1 MKHNLL
7 KSVII
12 SVILLMGV
20 SNAWAWWFVPGSWNG
35 WDSKEASSGGVAQ
48 MNGSNTI
55 TFYNVP
61 AGSYEMKLIKGSYWG
76 NGNYTNKSN
85 SYISSVSKGNGDN
98 DKITL
103 SKACDLTFTIT
114 DQNNWK
120 CDVSA
125 SDPSYYIKYNWNGS
139 GWAWSGALTAS
150 NNYSCTGQYG
160 ESASFDH
167 TRKSST
173 DESGTNKTGTTV
185 NSPTKGDKCVFTYNT
200 STNALTITR
209 CNKANQSKIYFDN
222 SKTNWANSNI
232 YFIIG
237 YDKPTAYSKVYKMSN
252 ISNTL
257 LWYTDLGTD
266 NWDDA
271 TYYAFIAAD
280 NEWSNGY
287 WGSSN
292 LNSAQHYTT
301 AYTAEYDLGNNGC
314 YYFTPKTG
322 DNNTTFT
329 IEYKESHSN
338 IQKYTAKQAAKT
350 RNTINDSYTDVN
362 GTWPTALKLQGTHL
376 TGFGATNSGRNEI
389 SSSSSSGT
397 NSYDAVTTGKI
408 THTYNTISGNYIF
421 EGWGTGNTPS
431 TTNATYD
438 YNITA
443 ATTVYAFFTK
453 AVTMTFTPK
462 GEYGSSTVSGT
473 ATGSNSTTKSITSGA
488 KVAVGSTINLTANPA
503 TGYQVEGWYSD
514 ADCTQQLQKGGN
526 KYNAGVLSTAKTVY
540 VKFEELSANT
550 VYLKLTGNWKSAA
563 ARYAAY
569 VYNGSKNE
577 WIDMEVVGCS
587 EEYYKVNI
595 PARYTNIIFGRM
607 DPKQSEN
614 SFDYDTKK
622 VIWNQT
628 TNYNIQDNVNKCF
641 TIGEDQWGNS
651 EIKATGTWDT
661 YTSTITLTLKSSSNG
676 KYHIIH
682 KGSRYESSLTEDVNI
697 DLPLNAEIII
707 SDVADARPGYT
718 FKKRYIKIG
727 TNAKEEAATNTP
739 YQLCGS
745 TSITADFVTVIPHTV
760 YFKPNDNWTG
770 SSARFAVYVYDEVGN
785 DKWYNM
791 TSATGG
797 YYTCTIEAGW
807 SKLIFVRMNPANNTN
822 KFEENYS
829 WNQTYSHAIPVNRF
843 NTYVLY
849 DDKWGADDNEGYWT
863 HTPTFTNSYRLRY
876 VEQVVEKT
884 QTWKTTITE
893 TLASHRIDDVI
904 PQKANSRDTI
914 SYYINVDGDNPEVVL
929 EQYNGSTWEVKER
942 RMINGPLETTA
953 DMAML
958 PGRRNTS
965 GSGNP
970 QLIYDN
976 GIDAITESGVWN
988 FIIVQDG
995 SGNATIKTDE
1005 THLYT
1010 GDYYIRTNNTAG
1022 GWNTYTHLDN
1032 HMKLSTNAESGYTH
1046 YYCKWV
1052 DISTSDNAKNV
1063 KYIVAND
1070 YSINV
1075 SKELAKDDYT
1085 ADDGNLVENANVRWT
1100 WNDKTGERSR
1110 AYIQGAFD
1118 PSTHDRLNN
1127 IVLDYTTDGTTDPAD
1142 ETLDDSGDWIYTKD
1156 VTVRS
1161 GATLVDLTATYPSK
1175 TQGGVTSGLQTFIEG
1190 PITLLEGMSDQEYTV
1205 RVTYDFKNNK
1215 ATTFLIPGASEI
1227 ATAVDVMIERV
1238 DQGVTTA
1245 VQAPISGITK
1255 DETTQSFRVCAVMSF
1270 TKEHLNDKSLHNDL
1284 RQFYWISFPF
1294 NVNIEDVYGFGT
1306 YGVHWIL
1313 EEYNGARR
1321 AKDGLWL
1328 DSPSFWEFIL
1338 DPKDKQIE
1346 ANKGYLLCLDLDL
1359 LGNNSDV
1366 FANTNKVS
1374 LYFPATETVTGINA
1388 EYTITEV
1395 PVSTHIRTEK
1405 RANRHIYDSNWNLIG
1420 VPSYAN
1426 KDQSS
1431 SPTNLQ
1437 YFYDYK
1443 YNESTN
1449 KMEYVAKSSTN
1460 GQFNSM
1466 YAYFVQ
1472 WGGTLNWTTLTGT
1485 DNTPRELAAKRN
1497 AAYEVQEYNLRLELQ
1512 QDYKVLDQTFV
1523 DMQEDG
1529 VTAAFDLNKD
1539 MTKIINAGANIYT
1552 LAGTEMIQL
1561 AGNVL
1566 PIANIVIPV
1575 GVQVATAGEYTFAMP
1590 DGTDGVVVEL
1600 IDYEAN
1606 ITTNLLLSDYT
1617 VNLPA
1622 GANETRFALS
1632 VKPNKTA
1639 TSVDN
1644 ISGATGDEAKKYIID
1659 GVLYL
1664 QRDGALYDAQGHI
1677 VH

>member
-1 MKHNLL
+1 M
-7 KSVII
+7 

-20 SNAWAWWFVPGSWNG
+20 SNAWGKTVWIDVS
-35 WDSKEASSGGVAQ
+35 EAPSGYTNLMLVH
-48 MNGSNTI
+48 
-55 TFYNVP
+55 
-61 AGSYEMKLIKGSYWG
+61 YWG
-76 NGNYTNKSN
+76 GQKDSYVSTSDYGTVGNRKIYKADIPDDATNWQ
-85 SYISSVSKGNGDN
+85 VCRGDN
-98 DKITL
+98 
-103 SKACDLTFTIT
+103 
-114 DQNNWK
+114 NN
-120 CDVSA
+120 
-125 SDPSYYIKYNWNGS
+125 KYNWQH
-139 GWAWSGALTAS
+139 A
-150 NNYSCTGQYG
+150 Q
-160 ESASFDH
+160 
-167 TRKSST
+167 
-173 DESGTNKTGTTV
+173 
-185 NSPTKGDKCVFTYNT
+185 TY
-200 STNALTITR
+200 STN
-209 CNKANQSKIYFDN
+209 NKYYVKGWDNNGDATKVIGMIKGGHIYFDN
-222 SKTNWANSNI
+222 SSTSWSGNI
-232 YFIIG
+232 QFVIG
-237 YDKPTAYSKVYKMSN
+237 HNNYSRTYEMTQVEH
-252 ISNTL
+252 TQ
-257 LWYTDLGTD
+257 LWYVNLTDKE
-266 NWDDA
+266 NHEWNDA
-271 TYYAFIAAD
+271 TYYGFIASASKFDD
-280 NEWSNGY
+280 NSWGSQNLSNATNYTAAYTSSYSLDNTGSYYCTPSSATNGKSFTITYKNGY
-287 WGSSN
+287 SAISKFN
-292 LNSAQHYTT
+292 ATQSAKVRNSV
-301 AYTAEYDLGNNGC
+301 
-314 YYFTPKTG
+314 
-322 DNNTTFT
+322 
-329 IEYKESHSN
+329 
-338 IQKYTAKQAAKT
+338 
-350 RNTINDSYTDVN
+350 NDSYSDVSGN
-362 GTWPTALKLQGTHL
+362 WPATLKLQGTYL
-376 TGFGATNSGRNEI
+376 SGDGTSKRTEITSTKSTDGDDKRVYGA
-389 SSSSSSGT
+389 
-397 NSYDAVTTGKI
+397 VVTGKI
-408 THTYNTISGNYIF
+408 THSHTNIGSYVF
-421 EGWGTGNTPS
+421 DGWGTSTTPS
-431 TTNATYD
+431 NTSSPYD

-462 GEYGSSTVSGT
+462 GECGSSTVSGT

-550 VYLKLTGNWKSAA
+550 VYLKLTGNWKSVA
-563 ARYAAY
+563 ARYAVY
-569 VYNGSKNE
+569 VYNNTVNE

-587 EEYYKVNI
+587 DDYYKVNI

-614 SFDYDTKK
+614 SFDYNNKK

-727 TNAKEEAATNTP
+727 TNEKEEAATNTP

-745 TSITADFVTVIPHTV
+745 TSITADFVTIIPHTV
-760 YFKPNDNWTG
+760 YLKPNANWKE

-785 DKWYNM
+785 DKWYDM

-807 SKLIFVRMNPANNTN
+807 SNLIFVRMNPTHNDN
-822 KFEENYS
+822 KFADGYS
-829 WNQTYSHAIPVNRF
+829 WNQTFSHAIPVNRF

-849 DDKWGADDNEGYWT
+849 DGKWGKDDNEGYWT

-876 VEQVVEKT
+876 AEQVIEEADG
-884 QTWKTTITE
+884 WKTVINE
-893 TLASHRIDDVI
+893 TSDSHHPDDVL
-904 PQKANSRDTI
+904 PQQANRRDTI
-914 SYYINVDGDNPEVVL
+914 SLFINTAGVNPEVIL
-929 EQYNGSTWEVKER
+929 ERYNGTTWEVKER
-942 RMINGPLETTA
+942 RMVNGPLETNNA
-953 DMAML
+953 GLAML
-958 PGRRNTS
+958 PGRRNAPGELT
-965 GSGNP
+965 
-970 QLIYDN
+970 YDN

-995 SGNATIKTDE
+995 SGNATIKVDE

-1100 WNDKTGERSR
+1100 WNDKTGAISR

-1142 ETLDDSGDWIYTKD
+1142 EILDDSGDWIYTKD
-1156 VTVRS
+1156 VIVRS

-1175 TQGGVTSGLQTFIEG
+1175 NMGGVTSGTQTFIEG

-1215 ATTFLIPGASEI
+1215 ATTFLIPGAGEI

-1238 DQGVTTA
+1238 NQQDTKA
-1245 VQAPISGITK
+1245 VQAAITGITK
-1255 DETTQSFRVCAVMSF
+1255 DETTQSFNICAVMSF
-1270 TKEHLNDKSLHNDL
+1270 TKEHLNNGSLHNDL

-1294 NVNIEDVYGFGT
+1294 DVNIEDVYGFGK

-1338 DPKDKQIE
+1338 DPKGKRIE

-1359 LGNNSDV
+1359 LGNNSEV

-1374 LYFPATETVTGINA
+1374 LYFPSTTPVTGINA
-1388 EYTITEV
+1388 EYTKTEV
-1395 PVSTHIRTEK
+1395 EVPTHIRTEE

-1431 SPTNLQ
+1431 TPTNLQ

-1443 YNESTN
+1443 YNESTK

-1485 DNTPRELAAKRN
+1485 DYTPREELQARKN
-1497 AAYEVQEYNLRLELQ
+1497 ANYEEKKHDLRLELLQ
-1512 QDYKVLDQTFV
+1512 NSTKADQTFISL
-1523 DMQEDG
+1523 QEGD
-1529 VTAAFDLNKD
+1529 VTTAFDLNQD

-1561 AGNVL
+1561 AGNSL
-1566 PIANIVIPV
+1566 PIANTVIPV

-1590 DGTDGVVVEL
+1590 DGTDGIVVEL
-1600 IDYEAN
+1600 IDYETN
-1606 ITTNLLLSDYT
+1606 TTTNLMLDEYT
-1617 VNLPA
+1617 VDLAA
-1622 GANETRFALS
+1622 GTNEARFALH
-1632 VKPNKTA
+1632 VKPNKVT
-1639 TSVDN
+1639 TSLEDGEITTTNGKVR
-1644 ISGATGDEAKKYIID
+1644 KFLID

-1664 QRDGALYDAQGHI
+1664 QKDGNIYDAQGKLI
-1677 VH
+1677 R

>member
-1 MKHNLL
+1 
-7 KSVII
+7 
-12 SVILLMGV
+12 MGV
-20 SNAWAWWFVPGSWNG
+20 SNAWAYNFKNPHIYFN
-35 WDSKEASSGGVAQ
+35 
-48 MNGSNTI
+48 NTSLKL
-55 TFYNVP
+55 NP
-61 AGSYEMKLIKGSYWG
+61 AMLLVGH
-76 NGNYTNKSN
+76 N
-85 SYISSVSKGNGDN
+85 SYSIGYNQTSNPIANTNLVYFHPSANWGDQ
-98 DKITL
+98 DG
-103 SKACDLTFTIT
+103 FTIGQGSDWGADGSQSFT
-114 DQNNWK
+114 KRAAYLTNHIGLKYSYNFDDKKTYYVTGTAGNNPTISVEYK
-120 CDVSA
+120 SA
-125 SDPSYYIKYNWNGS
+125 GYSGIPKYN
-139 GWAWSGALTAS
+139 
-150 NNYSCTGQYG
+150 
-160 ESASFDH
+160 
-167 TRKSST
+167 
-173 DESGTNKTGTTV
+173 
-185 NSPTKGDKCVFTYNT
+185 
-200 STNALTITR
+200 
-209 CNKANQSKIYFDN
+209 
-222 SKTNWANSNI
+222 
-232 YFIIG
+232 
-237 YDKPTAYSKVYKMSN
+237 
-252 ISNTL
+252 
-257 LWYTDLGTD
+257 
-266 NWDDA
+266 A
-271 TYYAFIAAD
+271 T
-280 NEWSNGY
+280 
-287 WGSSN
+287 
-292 LNSAQHYTT
+292 
-301 AYTAEYDLGNNGC
+301 
-314 YYFTPKTG
+314 
-322 DNNTTFT
+322 
-329 IEYKESHSN
+329 
-338 IQKYTAKQAAKT
+338 QAAKL
-350 RNTINDSYTDVN
+350 RNDIGSSYEPVSGN
-362 GTWPTALKLQGTHL
+362 WPATLKLQGTYL
-376 TGFGATNSGRNEI
+376 SGDGTSERSEITSTKSTDGEDKRVYGAVVTGT
-389 SSSSSSGT
+389 
-397 NSYDAVTTGKI
+397 I
-408 THTYNTISGNYIF
+408 THSYTNIGSYVF
-421 EGWGTGNTPS
+421 DGWGTS
-431 TTNATYD
+431 TTPNNTSSTYD

-453 AVTMTFTPK
+453 AYTVTYGKK
-462 GEYGSSTVSGT
+462 GESGSSTVSAT
-473 ATGSNSTTKSITSGA
+473 ATANSTTKSITSGA
-488 KVAVGSTINLTANPA
+488 KVAVGSTINLTAKPA

-526 KYNAGVLSTAKTVY
+526 NYNAGVLSTAKTVY

-563 ARYAAY
+563 ARYAVY
-569 VYNGSKNE
+569 VYNNTE
-577 WIDMEVVGCS
+577 NNWIDMEVVGCS
-587 EEYYKVNI
+587 DDYYKVNI

-614 SFDYDTKK
+614 SFDYHTKK

-745 TSITADFVTVIPHTV
+745 TSITADFVTIIPHTV
-760 YFKPNDNWTG
+760 YFKPNANWTG

-785 DKWYNM
+785 DKWYDM

-807 SKLIFVRMNPANNTN
+807 SKLIFVRMNPAHNTN
-822 KFEENYS
+822 KFADGYS

-849 DDKWGADDNEGYWT
+849 DDKWGKDDNEGYWT

-876 VEQVVEKT
+876 AEQVIEEADG
-884 QTWKTTITE
+884 WKTVINE
-893 TLASHRIDDVI
+893 TSDSHRPDDVL
-904 PQKANSRDTI
+904 PQQANRRDTI
-914 SYYINVDGDNPEVVL
+914 SLFINTAGVNPEVIL
-929 EQYNGSTWEVKER
+929 EQYNGTTWEVKER
-942 RMINGPLETTA
+942 RMVNGPLETNNA
-953 DMAML
+953 GLAML
-958 PGRRNTS
+958 PGRRNAPGELT
-965 GSGNP
+965 
-970 QLIYDN
+970 YDN

-988 FIIVQDG
+988 FIIVQNG
-995 SGNATIKTDE
+995 SGNATIKVDE

-1075 SKELAKDDYT
+1075 SKELAKDIYT
-1085 ADDGNLVENANVRWT
+1085 ANDGDLVENANVRWT
-1100 WNDKTGERSR
+1100 WNDKTGAVAR
-1110 AYIQGAFD
+1110 AYIQGAYN
-1118 PSTHDRLNN
+1118 PSTSQRLNN
-1127 IVLDYTTDGTTDPAD
+1127 IVLDYTTDGTNNKV
-1142 ETLDDSGDWIYTKD
+1142 TLDDSGDWIYTKD
-1156 VTVRS
+1156 ITVKS
-1161 GATLVDLTATYPSK
+1161 GATLVDLTATYPSMD
-1175 TQGGVTSGLQTFIEG
+1175 QGGAISGLQTFIEG
-1190 PITLLEGMSDQEYTV
+1190 PITLLEGMSEQEYTV

-1238 DQGVTTA
+1238 DQGETKA

-1270 TKEHLNDKSLHNDL
+1270 TKEHLNNKSLHNDL

-1294 NVNIEDVYGFGT
+1294 DVNLEDVYGFGV
-1306 YGVHWIL
+1306 YGKHWIL

-1338 DPKDKQIE
+1338 DPKDKKIE

-1374 LYFPATETVTGINA
+1374 LYFPSTETVNGINA
-1388 EYTITEV
+1388 EYTRTEV
-1395 PVSTHIRTEK
+1395 TVSTHIRTEK

-1426 KDQSS
+1426 HTQ
-1431 SPTNLQ
+1431 TTNTENLQ
-1437 YFYDYK
+1437 YFYDYQYDNQTGK
-1443 YNESTN
+1443 MIYAPKSTTNSTN
-1449 KMEYVAKSSTN
+1449 EF
-1460 GQFNSM
+1460 QSM

-1485 DNTPRELAAKRN
+1485 DNTPREELQARKN
-1497 AAYEVQEYNLRLELQ
+1497 ANYEEKKHDLRLELLQ
-1512 QDYKVLDQTFV
+1512 NSTKADQTFISLQKG
-1523 DMQEDG
+1523 D
-1529 VTAAFDLNKD
+1529 VTTAFDLNQD

-1561 AGNVL
+1561 AGNSL
-1566 PIANIVIPV
+1566 PIANTVIPV
-1575 GVQVATAGEYTFAMP
+1575 GVQIAKAGEYTFAMP
-1590 DGTDGVVVEL
+1590 DGTDGIVVEL
-1600 IDYEAN
+1600 IDYETN
-1606 ITTNLLLSDYT
+1606 IRTNLMLDEYT
-1617 VNLPA
+1617 VDLAA
-1622 GANETRFALS
+1622 GTNEARFALH
-1632 VKPNKTA
+1632 VKPNKVT
-1639 TSVDN
+1639 TSLEDGEITTTNGKVR
-1644 ISGATGDEAKKYIID
+1644 KFLID

-1664 QRDGALYDAQGHI
+1664 QKDGNIYDAQGRC
-1677 VH
+1677 VQ